1 MELDYYHQM
10 LNVALPVTERFDEE
24 MTKNDKF
31 QVNKK
36 CRHSLRALS
45 KISYETFVNFVNS
58 SEHILWGSVV
68 YLILVATTP

>member
-31 QVNKK
+31 QDNKK
-36 CRHSLRALS
+36 CRALS